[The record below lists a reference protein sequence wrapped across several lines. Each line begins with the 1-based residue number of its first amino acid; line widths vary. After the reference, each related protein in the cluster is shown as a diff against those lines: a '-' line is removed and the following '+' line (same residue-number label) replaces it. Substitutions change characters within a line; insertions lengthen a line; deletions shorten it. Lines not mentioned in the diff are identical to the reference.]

1 MRKGIWL
8 IIGIGIA
15 ISLVAAGVV
24 SFYASSSP
32 DGLEKVAEQHGF
44 IDQAQDSA
52 NATLPTADYAIAG
65 VENERL
71 SVGLS
76 GVLGVAVM
84 ILVAFGLF
92 WLIARGR
99 KPSDPGPQGGQAIVS
114 DSSTGTRAA
123 TN

>member
-1 MRKGIWL
+1 MRKGTWL

-15 ISLVAAGVV
+15 ISLVAAGIL

-32 DGLEKVAEQHGF
+32 DGLEKVAEEQGF
-44 IDQAQDSA
+44 LEQAQDSA

-84 ILVAFGLF
+84 IVVAFGLF
-92 WLIARGR
+92 WIIGRGR
-99 KPSDPGPQGGQAIVS
+99 KPAAAAADELTGSGVDPKQVTS
-114 DSSTGTRAA
+114 
-123 TN
+123 